1 MNPKTLNKLI
11 LAVICMLAVCVAAA
25 LLLPSAAYAQDPA
38 AQAQVKEPQTAD
50 MAVRHIR
57 LTVGLSKIVESPLNI
72 QRASVALPDIIEFV
86 AVSPKE
92 LLINGKKEGETS
104 LILWEQGG
112 ARVLFDVEVA
122 PNPNRVEVVRQQ
134 IRDELAG
141 QEVQLRF
148 ENNTPFLSGTV
159 KDLTA
164 ADRAMTIASV
174 LGKPVN
180 LLRVN
185 TPPPQT
191 QVLLKVRFA
200 DVDRE
205 MAGEYGVNFF
215 RNGTSAVG
223 AAVSTSQ
230 FSPTTFNTSSSGSNG
245 NSTTQTS
252 FSLSNALNIFLY
264 NKSIDL
270 GAIINLLQNRNLLQ
284 ILAEP
289 NVLAIDGKAASFLA
303 GGEFPYPTL
312 GATGGGVSQV
322 TISFRKFGVS
332 IDFVPHI
339 TARGTIRLEV
349 TPEVSSLDFA
359 NGLVFQGFN
368 IPALST
374 RRVQT
379 EVELESGQSFVIGGL
394 LDNRVTE
401 TMSKVPGLA
410 QIPLFGKL
418 FESRS
423 VKKNK
428 TELLV
433 LVTPEIVRPITSDQP
448 APSLGFP
455 SPFMHEGGDALP
467 RTPGMDK
474 TGPVPV
480 TPPSSTMAV
489 ESLVEERNRDKARP
503 AAAPQMQLL
512 GVPISPATAPES
524 AQPGPVG
531 SSASSAATS
540 PAPPTVTA
548 PGR

>member
-1 MNPKTLNKLI
+1 MNPKTVHRII
-11 LAVICMLAVCVAAA
+11 LAALCALAICAVAAV
-25 LLLPSAAYAQDPA
+25 LLPAVAH
-38 AQAQVKEPQTAD
+38 AQAPGAAVALSEPRAAE
-50 MAVRHIR
+50 MAVRHLT
-57 LTVGLSKIVESPLNI
+57 LTVGLSRIVESPLNI
-72 QRASVALPDIIEFV
+72 QRASVALPDVIEFV

-92 LLINGKKEGETS
+92 LLINGKREGETS

-112 ARVLFDVEVA
+112 ARVLFDVVVA
-122 PNPNRVEVVRQQ
+122 PNPSRVEAVRSQLKN
-134 IRDELAG
+134 ELAG
-141 QEVQLRF
+141 QDVELFF
-148 ENNTPFLSGTV
+148 ENNTAFLRGTV
-159 KDLTA
+159 KDLTS
-164 ADRAMTIASV
+164 ADRAVTIAAT

-180 LLRVN
+180 LLRVT

-191 QVLLKVRFA
+191 QILLKVRFA

-205 MAGEYGVNFF
+205 MASEYGINFF

-230 FSPTTFNTSSSGSNG
+230 FSPTTFSTSNG
-245 NSTTQTS
+245 SGQSQTQTS

-270 GAIINLLQNRNLLQ
+270 GAIINLLQNKNLLQ

-289 NVLAIDGKAASFLA
+289 NVMAIDGKPASFLA

-312 GATGGGVSQV
+312 GSTGGGASQV
-322 TISFRKFGVS
+322 SIEFRKFGVS
-332 IDFVPHI
+332 IDFTPHI

-401 TMSKVPGLA
+401 TLSKVPGLSS
-410 QIPLFGKL
+410 IPLFGKL

-433 LVTPEIVRPITSDQP
+433 LVTPEIVRPITSDTP
-448 APSLGFP
+448 VPSLGFP
-455 SPFMHEGGDALP
+455 SPFLHEGGDTLP

-480 TPPSSTMAV
+480 TPPSPSIAV
-489 ESLVEERNRDKARP
+489 ETLIEEKNRDKNRQTTQ
-503 AAAPQMQLL
+503 PQMQLL
-512 GVPISPATAPES
+512 GVPINPAPAQDP
-524 AQPGPVG
+524 AQPGPSG
-531 SSASSAATS
+531 PASTSPSSS
-540 PAPPTVTA
+540 PAPPSVGA
-548 PGR
+548 GK